1 MIDFGNLDHRSRTR
15 KQDKRR
21 FLQEIRHIQYKFNTS
36 EIETADKFNII
47 CELMKKGEPRTTDAA
62 VLKMMITTFFELRD
76 FFIWLNKYPDIFT
89 KLNQE
94 FKHKNVLCKTKYHSL
109 VFKTSDIVKIK
120 RPFYVNIPNNL
131 SSTYLNDNELDAA
144 KTPGEEFNKSM
155 ILFYSLVV
163 GSEQLKK
170 DFAMFNDERYRDN
183 DNKNESV

>member
-47 CELMKKGEPRTTDAA
+47 VDLIKKKDPRTTDAA
-62 VLKMMITTFFELRD
+62 VLKMMIETFFDLRD
-76 FFIWLNKYPDIFT
+76 FFIWLNKYPEFFI

-94 FKHKNVLCKTKYHSL
+94 FKHKHVLCKTKYHSL
-109 VFKTSDIVKIK
+109 VFKISDIVKIK
-120 RPFYVNIPNNL
+120 KHVQINIPNNL

-144 KTPGEEFNKSM
+144 KSPGEEFNKSM

-170 DFAMFNDERYRDN
+170 DFDTFNLERSRDN

>member
-36 EIETADKFNII
+36 EIEIADKFNII
-47 CELMKKGEPRTTDAA
+47 CELMKKGDPRTTDAA
-62 VLKMMITTFFELRD
+62 VLKMLINTFFDLRD
-76 FFIWLNKYPDIFT
+76 FFIWINKDPQIFT

-94 FKHKNVLCKTKYHSL
+94 FKHKNTLCKTKYHSL
-109 VFKTSDIVKIK
+109 VFKTSEIVKIK
-120 RPFYVNIPNNL
+120 KHIQINIPNNL

-144 KTPGEEFNKSM
+144 KSPGEEFNKSM

-163 GSEQLKK
+163 GSEVLKK
-170 DFAMFNDERYRDN
+170 DFDTFNLERSRDN
-183 DNKNESV
+183 NNKNDTV

>member
-36 EIETADKFNII
+36 EIEIADKFKILVDLFSKHDKNI
-47 CELMKKGEPRTTDAA
+47 TDAA
-62 VLKMMITTFFELRD
+62 VLKMMINTFFEFRD

-94 FKHKNVLCKTKYHSL
+94 FKHKNVLCKTKYHGL
-109 VFKTSDIVKIK
+109 VFKISEIVKIK
-120 RPFYVNIPNNL
+120 RPIQFNIPNNL

-170 DFAMFNDERYRDN
+170 DFDTFNLERE
-183 DNKNESV
+183 KKG